1 MPRGEDA
8 RLLTGAGQY
17 ANDFSLPGQA
27 YAYLVRSP
35 DSHAKIVK
43 IDVALAIGG
52 PGVIAVLTGSDAAG
66 DGLKPIPHSPVPTNP
81 HEVPLRNRDGS
92 GFFIGISGSAT
103 APARNSSWSPGRR
116 NASAGRSNGFA
127 NGVKHF

>member
-1 MPRGEDA
+1 MSFLTSRESHAPRGIGKSMPRREDA

-52 PGVIAVLTGSDAAG
+52 PGVIAVLTG
-66 DGLKPIPHSPVPTNP
+66 
-81 HEVPLRNRDGS
+81 
-92 GFFIGISGSAT
+92 
-103 APARNSSWSPGRR
+103 RR
-116 NASAGRSNGFA
+116 RAMA
-127 NGVKHF
+127 